1 MRTMDGLE
9 IKVRR
14 IRAGL
19 YQYELA
25 ARLGM
30 NQTKLSEIECGRVL
44 PSPELQERILEAIRG
59 ARDAKARR

>member
-1 MRTMDGLE
+1 MRTTHGVE

-25 ARLGM
+25 ARLGI
-30 NQTKLSEIECGRVL
+30 NQTKLSEIECGRVQ
-44 PSPELQERILEAIRG
+44 PSSELLERILDAIRR
-59 ARDAKARR
+59 AKDAKVQR

>member
-1 MRTMDGLE
+1 MRTMHGLE

-19 YQYELA
+19 HQYELA
-25 ARLGM
+25 ARLGI
-30 NQTKLSEIECGRVL
+30 NQTRLSEIECGRVQ
-44 PSPELQERILEAIRG
+44 PSPELLERILDAIRR